1 MSTPPISAA
10 RQTFGLRLLRVSR
23 LWRRAVNEVLARY
36 NLSESTSLPLFLLR
50 AGGSG
55 LRQGALAAQLGIEGP
70 SLVRLLDRLAAE
82 GLVERWPDPSDRRAR
97 TVHLT
102 PSGLALVERIDEV
115 LTDTRLRLTG
125 QVSEAELEVCLGVFD
140 QVETSAAR
148 AEPHLGQEGRV

>member
-1 MSTPPISAA
+1 MSASPLSPA

-55 LRQGALAAQLGIEGP
+55 LRQGALAAELGIEGP
-70 SLVRLLDRLAAE
+70 SLARLLDQLAAE
-82 GLVERWPDPSDRRAR
+82 GLVERCLDPSDRRAR
-97 TVHLT
+97 TIHLT
-102 PSGLALVERIDEV
+102 PAGLAVVERIDEV

-125 QVSEAELEVCLGVFD
+125 QVSEAELAACLGVFD
-140 QVETSAAR
+140 QIETALER
-148 AEPHLGQEGRV
+148 PEPRLGQEGQV